1 MREILSIN
9 PSLLVCPRGG
19 FKSDVSYARKITD
32 ITSEECPGTHH
43 LEDVKAV
50 RKLEIQGLGKITKK
64 DARLNEKKKIQESE
78 ST

>member
-1 MREILSIN
+1 MREFLTIN

-32 ITSEECPGTHH
+32 ITSEECPSTDH

-64 DARLNEKKKIQESE
+64 DARLNEKIQESE